1 MFAIQAQRA
10 GTKHQPSP
18 EGLGTNRRSSA
29 GGAAPPLRLFI
40 KWGEPWRDLQFRGPF
55 VEMFFD
61 RLSWVFGSPKL
72 MKTSRR
78 GRSKATALGFTE
90 LKPSRAQEET
100 RVRFTSS
107 KLSAN
112 RQYQLFLCSK
122 AWRGEFH

>member
-1 MFAIQAQRA
+1 MGKRCLQSRPREPAPNVSPARKGWVHKGGRA
-10 GTKHQPSP
+10 P
-18 EGLGTNRRSSA
+18 EVRHHT
-29 GGAAPPLRLFI
+29 LRLFI

-112 RQYQLFLCSK
+112 RSISAFSM
-122 AWRGEFH
+122 